1 VADGVGGPARLA
13 AVARERLQG
22 WEDLPAAFQQTDPA
36 PATARL
42 PLYQETFVELEFLGE
57 FGQSSAVEMGVSL
70 AGALASM
77 ATHILLRGTFGIPR
91 GSNPLRYLK
100 L

>member
-1 VADGVGGPARLA
+1 MADGVGGPARLA

-42 PLYQETFVELEFLGE
+42 PLCQETFVGLDF
-57 FGQSSAVEMGVSL
+57 
-70 AGALASM
+70 
-77 ATHILLRGTFGIPR
+77 
-91 GSNPLRYLK
+91 
-100 L
+100 